1 MDLGLPGLLTGRL
14 ADASTR
20 LTAPGRRGCATVT
33 SLT

>member
-1 MDLGLPGLLTGRL
+1 MDLGLPVLLTRGM